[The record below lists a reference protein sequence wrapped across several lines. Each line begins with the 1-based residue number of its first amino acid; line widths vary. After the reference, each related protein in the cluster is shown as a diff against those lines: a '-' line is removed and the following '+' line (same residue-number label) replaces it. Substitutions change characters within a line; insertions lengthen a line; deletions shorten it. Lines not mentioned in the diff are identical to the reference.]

1 MWDLPLVQKTRE
13 GDIFTSTYHKEF
25 EGGFRPFKKPNWR
38 ESLRVGS
45 GVETL
50 GISVLRRTQHGMQ
63 REIPL
68 NLKQTSKKHEKIDWK
83 LGFTV
88 SPTSVLKPVLTYC
101 STLYVRKDV
110 LQDSAIF
117 NE

>member
-1 MWDLPLVQKTRE
+1 M
-13 GDIFTSTYHKEF
+13 
-25 EGGFRPFKKPNWR
+25 
-38 ESLRVGS
+38 GS

-50 GISVLRRTQHGMQ
+50 GISVLRRVQHAKQ

-68 NLKQTSKKHEKIDWK
+68 NLKQTSKTHEKVDLK
-83 LGFTV
+83 VRFTV

-101 STLYVRKDV
+101 STLYVRKDM